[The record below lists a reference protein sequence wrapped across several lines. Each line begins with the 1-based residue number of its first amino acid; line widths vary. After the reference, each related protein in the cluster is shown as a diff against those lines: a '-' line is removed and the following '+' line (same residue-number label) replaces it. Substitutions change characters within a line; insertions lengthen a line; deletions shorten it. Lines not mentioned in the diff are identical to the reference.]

1 MFNLPLSLLL
11 NFMPSLS
18 PPGALLA
25 LGDPSHRDNDD
36 PTPWPWG
43 WAAWQLRTGF
53 ESAPYS
59 PLSVDDTPDSWATKE
74 SSDAVKAFVSHFWA
88 LSDAERLQASV
99 QKRKDNNSVGRN
111 LWFEFFKASWKRWKM
126 NDVIHDALRDRGMDP
141 YSIMKRMKVSEVRQ
155 PPPLSPAPSPMSA
168 HPPPTLRFSA
178 PRHCVFAGPPRIQPH
193 RHPAVRQRRIH

>member
-1 MFNLPLSLLL
+1 
-11 NFMPSLS
+11 MPSLS

-25 LGDPSHRDNDD
+25 LGDPSHRDDDD

-59 PLSVDDTPDSWATKE
+59 PLSADDTPDSWATKE

-88 LSDAERLQASV
+88 LSDAERLQASI

-126 NDVIHDALRDRGMDP
+126 KDVIHDALRDRGMDP

-155 PPPLSPAPSPMSA
+155 PPPLSPAPSPMLA